1 MTRFSAVIAFGAISL
16 LAAPAAAETVFDNYT
31 GTTGADLNATFIAA
45 GFTPSADYNF
55 TDASA
60 FVHNQ
65 GPDPELFSIALY
77 SSTASAGPDARLWTS
92 GAVSAPAA
100 AYTLVS
106 ASYNGSPITL
116 QKDEE
121 YFFVLELT
129 NASFGGQ
136 VFWAEDGKTTVPTYH
151 SRWKFM
157 ERVRCANRLAI
168 PSLRRGSSGVLD
180 LGDDADWL
188 RRPRVCGI
196 SPGKGGPRNSRRLA
210 CQRQALRFV
219 SPRALP

>member
-151 SRWKFM
+151 S
-157 ERVRCANRLAI
+157 
-168 PSLRRGSSGVLD
+168 PDGSSWNAFAVPID
-180 LGDDADWL
+180 LQFRVFGAAVPESSTWAMML
-188 RRPRVCGI
+188 IGFAGLGYAGYRRARAARAI
-196 SPGKGGPRNSRRLA
+196 LA
-210 CQRQALRFV
+210 A
-219 SPRALP
+219 

>member
-1 MTRFSAVIAFGAISL
+1 M
-16 LAAPAAAETVFDNYT
+16 FDNYT
-31 GTTGADLNATFIAA
+31 GTTGANLNATFIAA

-60 FVHNQ
+60 FVDNQ
-65 GPDPELFSIALY
+65 GPNPELFSIALY

-100 AYTLVS
+100 EYTLVS

-151 SRWKFM
+151 S
-157 ERVRCANRLAI
+157 
-168 PSLRRGSSGVLD
+168 PDGSSWNAFAVPID
-180 LGDDADWL
+180 LQFRVFGAAVPESSTWAMML
-188 RRPRVCGI
+188 LGFAGLTFSGYRRARAGHAT
-196 SPGKGGPRNSRRLA
+196 LA
-210 CQRQALRFV
+210 R
-219 SPRALP
+219 